1 MSVAIKIELRNESA
15 VKAALKTAPVKAAEY
30 LTKGLHGAIFRLHEE
45 SQKAENLQFKKPTH
59 TTRASFGKGIEL
71 KYLYGSIRP
80 TTYYSVFVHEGTR
93 FIKSNPFMKR
103 IADSGEKNVN
113 KEINNAMDAFIKN
126 I

>member
-1 MSVAIKIELRNESA
+1 MSVGIKIELRNEAA
-15 VKAALKTAPVKAAEY
+15 VQRALKTAPTKAAQY
-30 LTKGLHGAIFRLHEE
+30 LTKGLHGGIFRLHEE
-45 SQKAENLQFKKPTH
+45 SQKADNLQFKKPTH

-71 KYLYGSIRP
+71 RNLYASIRP

-103 IADSGEKNVN
+103 IADAGEKKVN
-113 KEINNAMDAFIKN
+113 TEINNAMNAFIKN